1 MRKVLNAVLLFPL
14 LGTIGCAAAAITT
27 PPVMVAPTNPAGAMG
42 LDIYAGARAAGQAV
56 PVFKG
61 QETVEIR
68 TFSGGKEV
76 TGPVCLIDSGV
87 YRARFSTPAN
97 VVVPDYGANSP
108 AIFVR
113 CEAQGLF
120 GSTTVNAY
128 NHTSRQRY
136 APALGT
142 GVVGAIVIGAISAA
156 SRNEQLDDY
165 KYPDIDVRLR
175 PSN

>member
-1 MRKVLNAVLLFPL
+1 MRKILNVMLLIPL
-14 LGTIGCAAAAITT
+14 LGALGCAAAAITT
-27 PPVMVAPTNPAGAMG
+27 PPVMVAPADPAGAMG
-42 LDIYAGARAAGQAV
+42 LDVYARARAMGQAV
-56 PVFKG
+56 PAFQG

-76 TGPVCLIDSGV
+76 TGPICLLDSGV

-128 NHTSRQRY
+128 NHSSRQRY
-136 APALGT
+136 APAIGT
-142 GVVGAIVIGAISAA
+142 GVLGAIVIGAVSAA
-156 SRNEQLDDY
+156 SRNEQRDDY
-165 KYPDIDVRLR
+165 KYPDIDVRMSR
-175 PSN
+175 TQ